1 MIDSVDWKSLE
12 VLLAAACD
20 EPDEETAERAVRA
33 AELVAST
40 AGEPPD
46 ELSPQDREWAEQ
58 HGIPPTELVDLACR
72 SMKCVA
78 ALSDDWHDRLNDLRY
93 RLGDVRC
100 GLTTPLHRRRG
111 RVRGRSPRRV
121 CSPPNT

>member
-1 MIDSVDWKSLE
+1 MESWRTLE
-12 VLLAAACD
+12 ETLAAACD
-20 EPDEETAERAVRA
+20 APDEATAERAVRA

-46 ELSPQDREWAEQ
+46 DLSPEDRDWAEM

-78 ALSDDWHDRLNDLRY
+78 ALSGDWHDRLNDLRY
-93 RLGDVRC
+93 RLGDVAAA
-100 GLTTPLHRRRG
+100 
-111 RVRGRSPRRV
+111 
-121 CSPPNT
+121 

>member
-1 MIDSVDWKSLE
+1 MDWKSLQE
-12 VLLAAACD
+12 TLSAACD
-20 EPDEETAERAVRA
+20 EHPDQETAERAVRA

-46 ELSPQDREWAEQ
+46 DLSPEDREWAEM
-58 HGIPPTELVDLACR
+58 HGIPPTELDDLACR

-93 RLGDVRC
+93 RLGDVAAA
-100 GLTTPLHRRRG
+100 
-111 RVRGRSPRRV
+111 
-121 CSPPNT
+121 

>member
-1 MIDSVDWKSLE
+1 MDWKTLE
-12 VLLAAACD
+12 ETLAAACED
-20 EPDEETAERAVRA
+20 HPDRVTAERAVRA

-46 ELSPQDREWAEQ
+46 DLSPEDREWAEA

-93 RLGDVRC
+93 RLGDVAAA
-100 GLTTPLHRRRG
+100 
-111 RVRGRSPRRV
+111 
-121 CSPPNT
+121 

>member
-1 MIDSVDWKSLE
+1 MEDWRSLHE
-12 VLLAAACD
+12 TLAAACD
-20 EPDEETAERAVRA
+20 GRPDDATAERAVKA

-46 ELSPQDREWAEQ
+46 DLSDEDREWAEQ

-93 RLGDVRC
+93 RLGDVAAA
-100 GLTTPLHRRRG
+100 
-111 RVRGRSPRRV
+111 
-121 CSPPNT
+121 

>member
-1 MIDSVDWKSLE
+1 MDWKSLE
-12 VLLAAACD
+12 ETLAAACED
-20 EPDEETAERAVRA
+20 HPAEETAERAVRA

-46 ELSPQDREWAEQ
+46 DLSPEDRDWAEM

-93 RLGDVRC
+93 RLGDVAAA
-100 GLTTPLHRRRG
+100 
-111 RVRGRSPRRV
+111 
-121 CSPPNT
+121 